1 LATVAAQT
9 STSAVEVLFPV
20 QFGGTAAS
28 HPPDTSTIPAG
39 GAMVAV
45 LRAVVAANTD
55 AEAIARNIHRSQT
68 MLWRKIFGN
77 KVDCM
82 TGETFLKA

>member
-1 LATVAAQT
+1 M
-9 STSAVEVLFPV
+9 
-20 QFGGTAAS
+20 G
-28 HPPDTSTIPAG
+28 
-39 GAMVAV
+39 AV
-45 LRAVVAANTD
+45 LLAVVAANTD